1 MGIANLKYKYILAFI
16 LLLGIFLCGYNCKQW
31 YVMNHRVKK
40 HISLVYS
47 FSANE
52 ISNLNFEKLLKQEFI
67 NQGIEPIFDKFYL
80 DGNHLDE
87 QKKISHESSIWNLL
101 KQTDRSDSDN
111 RRSSYTFSIINPAQ
125 VAQFYPDSC
134 LQCEFSQ

>member
-1 MGIANLKYKYILAFI
+1 MVRHEPQSEETY
-16 LLLGIFLCGYNCKQW
+16 
-31 YVMNHRVKK
+31 
-40 HISLVYS
+40 SLVYS

-87 QKKISHESSIWNLL
+87 QKKISHASSIWNLL
-101 KQTDRSDSDN
+101 RAN
-111 RRSSYTFSIINPAQ
+111 R
-125 VAQFYPDSC
+125 
-134 LQCEFSQ
+134 